1 MNVNGNVPERRTLG
15 LERRTFRSG
24 VGLLLCVLFLTAGM
38 LAQDW
43 QPVIA
48 QLGDSNSGRKID
60 ALRRLNDAGYSAAAE
75 FVAPLVTDPDD
86 AVQFAAIDAEL
97 SFFLV
102 EPVVERKGLGS
113 TRSRAQEAFD
123 AGPLVRA
130 AAPAPPVLI
139 DRLIA
144 ATADR
149 HPRIRFDALHALG
162 VIAEPPLNVEDT
174 RRLIAGLQHS
184 DPVIRTATARVLGR
198 LRAASA
204 GDALVG
210 ALNDPSDLVQAYA
223 SEALGLVRDD
233 RAVQALT
240 ARVNYY
246 GKGALANAALL
257 ALARIA
263 YQTSRDL
270 FRARLSDPD
279 AAARRA
285 AVEGV
290 GRLRDRA
297 SLDQARRLA
306 QSDPS
311 NEVRLAGLF
320 ALDRLGEPQLAG
332 LTVSI
337 GQPVIG
343 AQARDYLLETG
354 PAAAPAVASAI
365 GTAADPAARADLI
378 HLLGYI
384 GGAADARMLEP
395 LAKDPDPRVA
405 RAAADALARLRR

>member
-1 MNVNGNVPERRTLG
+1 MKT
-15 LERRTFRSG
+15 
-24 VGLLLCVLFLTAGM
+24 VGCAGRAGLTAVACCLVLGAT
-38 LAQDW
+38 LVSAQDW

-48 QLGDSNSGRKID
+48 QLRDNNSGRKID
-60 ALRRLNDAGYSAAAE
+60 ALRRLNDAGYGAAAE

-97 SFFLV
+97 TFFLI
-102 EPVVERKGLGS
+102 EPVGERQGLGS

-130 AAPAPPVLI
+130 ATPAPAVLI

-144 ATADR
+144 ATADGNA
-149 HPRIRFDALHALG
+149 RIRFDALHALG
-162 VIAEPPLNVEDT
+162 VIAEPPLNVDDT
-174 RRLIAGLQHS
+174 RRLLAGLQHS

-204 GDALVG
+204 GDALVV
-210 ALNDPSDLVQAYA
+210 ALNDPSDMVQEYA
-223 SEALGLVRDD
+223 SEALGLLRND

-240 ARVNYY
+240 DRVNFYSS
-246 GKGALANAALL
+246 GPLANASLL

-263 YQTSRDL
+263 YPSSRDL
-270 FRARLSDPD
+270 FRQRLTDPD
-279 AAARRA
+279 PAARRA
-285 AVEGV
+285 AMEGV
-290 GRLRDRA
+290 GRLRDHA
-297 SLDQARRLA
+297 SLERVRTLA
-306 QSDPS
+306 KSDPS

-337 GQPVIG
+337 GQPAVG

-354 PAAAPAVASAI
+354 PAAAPTVASAI
-365 GTAADPAARADLI
+365 GKTVAPATRAELI

-384 GGAADARMLEP
+384 GGAADLSTLEP
-395 LAKDPDPRVA
+395 LAKDPDTRVA
-405 RAAADALARLRR
+405 RAAVDALARLRR